1 MDVGNL
7 ENYTRIIAYDDDNH
21 GVRIFVNGIYIDDMD
36 NRLDAAVRLVAAGQ
50 DTTRANQIVT
60 ADVYLP
66 DAEGT
71 DEVLDRVHNLLC
83 QAMKLTPEQEIA
95 ILNKTYE
102 KLQKRKFDFY
112 LKVQYNNI
120 IEKIKK
126 IFFLKSL
133 DQ

>member
-1 MDVGNL
+1 MNIGNL

-36 NRLDAAVRLVAAGQ
+36 NRLDAAVHLIAAGQ
-50 DTTRANQIVT
+50 ETTRANQIVT

-83 QAMKLTPEQEIA
+83 QAMKLAIEQESALI
-95 ILNKTYE
+95 NKTYE
-102 KLQKRKFDFY
+102 K
-112 LKVQYNNI
+112 I
-120 IEKIKK
+120 
-126 IFFLKSL
+126 
-133 DQ
+133 

>member
-1 MDVGNL
+1 MNVGNL
-7 ENYTRIIAYDDDNH
+7 ENYTRIITYNDDNH
-21 GVRIFVNGIYIDDMD
+21 GIRVYVNGIYIDDMD
-36 NRLDAAVRLVAAGQ
+36 DGIDAAIRLIIAGQ
-50 DTTRANQIVT
+50 DTIRTNQIVT

-102 KLQKRKFDFY
+102 K
-112 LKVQYNNI
+112 I
-120 IEKIKK
+120 
-126 IFFLKSL
+126 
-133 DQ
+133 

>member
-1 MDVGNL
+1 MKIENL
-7 ENYTRIIAYDDDNH
+7 ENYTRVIAYDDDNH
-21 GVRIFVNGIYIDDMD
+21 GVRIFVNGVYIDDMD
-36 NRLDAAVRLVAAGQ
+36 NRLDAAVRILIAGQ

-102 KLQKRKFDFY
+102 K
-112 LKVQYNNI
+112 I
-120 IEKIKK
+120 
-126 IFFLKSL
+126 
-133 DQ
+133 

>member
-1 MDVGNL
+1 MVDL
-7 ENYTRIIAYDDDNH
+7 ETLDEYTRVIAYDDDNH

-36 NRLDAAVRLVAAGQ
+36 NRLDAAVHILIAGQ

-102 KLQKRKFDFY
+102 K
-112 LKVQYNNI
+112 I
-120 IEKIKK
+120 
-126 IFFLKSL
+126 
-133 DQ
+133 

>member
-1 MDVGNL
+1 MKIEDL
-7 ENYTRIIAYDDDNH
+7 ENYTRVIAYDDDNH
-21 GVRIFVNGIYIDDMD
+21 GVRIFVNGVYIDDMD
-36 NRLDAAVRLVAAGQ
+36 NRLDAAVHILIAGQ

-95 ILNKTYE
+95 ILNKEY
-102 KLQKRKFDFY
+102 D
-112 LKVQYNNI
+112 
-120 IEKIKK
+120 KI
-126 IFFLKSL
+126 
-133 DQ
+133 

>member
-1 MDVGNL
+1 MNIENL
-7 ENYTRIIAYDDDNH
+7 ENYTRIIAYNDDNH
-21 GVRIFVNGIYIDDMD
+21 GIRVYVNGIYIDDMD
-36 NRLDAAVRLVAAGQ
+36 DGIDAAIRLIIAGQ
-50 DTTRANQIVT
+50 DTIRTNQIVT

-102 KLQKRKFDFY
+102 K
-112 LKVQYNNI
+112 I
-120 IEKIKK
+120 
-126 IFFLKSL
+126 
-133 DQ
+133 

>member
-1 MDVGNL
+1 MNVENL

-36 NRLDAAVRLVAAGQ
+36 NRLDAAVRLVTAGLE
-50 DTTRANQIVT
+50 TTRANQIVT

-83 QAMKLTPEQEIA
+83 EAMKLTPEQEIA

-102 KLQKRKFDFY
+102 K
-112 LKVQYNNI
+112 I
-120 IEKIKK
+120 
-126 IFFLKSL
+126 
-133 DQ
+133 

>member
-1 MDVGNL
+1 MKIENL
-7 ENYTRIIAYDDDNH
+7 ENYTRVIAYDDDNH

-36 NRLDAAVRLVAAGQ
+36 NRLDAAVHILIAGQ
-50 DTTRANQIVT
+50 DTIRANQIVT

-102 KLQKRKFDFY
+102 KL
-112 LKVQYNNI
+112 
-120 IEKIKK
+120 
-126 IFFLKSL
+126 
-133 DQ
+133 

>member
-1 MDVGNL
+1 MKIEDL
-7 ENYTRIIAYDDDNH
+7 ENYTRVIAYDDDNH

-36 NRLDAAVRLVAAGQ
+36 NRLDAAVHILIAGQ
-50 DTTRANQIVT
+50 GTTRANQIVT

-95 ILNKTYE
+95 ILNKEYE
-102 KLQKRKFDFY
+102 K
-112 LKVQYNNI
+112 I
-120 IEKIKK
+120 
-126 IFFLKSL
+126 
-133 DQ
+133 

>member
-1 MDVGNL
+1 MKL
-7 ENYTRIIAYDDDNH
+7 EELDNYTRIIAYDDDNH

-36 NRLDAAVRLVAAGQ
+36 NRLDAAVHLVAAGQ
-50 DTTRANQIVT
+50 ETTRANQIVT

-102 KLQKRKFDFY
+102 K
-112 LKVQYNNI
+112 I
-120 IEKIKK
+120 
-126 IFFLKSL
+126 
-133 DQ
+133 